1 MSHSAAWFQTIFNRQ
16 LPQLALAAAFAILLS
31 LPALNA
37 QGQQPDKGTKDP
49 NLDVHSSVGDLH
61 MGKDA
66 DARSAGLPLY
76 PGAHL
81 RPDEPDSDALNFGV
95 LTESFGVKLVI
106 AKYGSDDAPNKVVD
120 FYREK
125 LKRYGKVLECHTSE
139 RSGNVHADVDDQK
152 EQPSKQLK
160 CEGDNTGPVTE
171 LKVGTEDN
179 EHVVAIEPSHTGKGT
194 IFALVYMHSRGKQGD
209 I

>member
-1 MSHSAAWFQTIFNRQ
+1 MSHSTAWFQTIFNRQ
-16 LPQLALAAAFAILLS
+16 LPPLALAAAFAMLLS

-37 QGQQPDKGTKDP
+37 QGQQPDNGKKDP

-125 LKRYGKVLECHTSE
+125 LKKYGKVLECHTSE
-139 RSGNVHADVDDQK
+139 HSGSAHADVDDQK
-152 EQPSKQLK
+152 QQPSKELK

-171 LKVGTEDN
+171 LQVGTEDN

-194 IFALVYMHSRGKQGD
+194 IFALVYMHSRGKLGD

>member
-1 MSHSAAWFQTIFNRQ
+1 MSRF
-16 LPQLALAAAFAILLS
+16 AAAFQKTCKRQFPRLVLIIAFATLLS
-31 LPALNA
+31 PAALIA
-37 QGQQPDKGTKDP
+37 QAQQPDNGTKDP
-49 NLDVHSSVGDLH
+49 NLDVHSSMGDLH

-76 PGAHL
+76 PGAHP
-81 RPDEPDSDALNFGV
+81 RPDEPDSDSMNFGL
-95 LTESFGVKLVI
+95 LTEAFGLKLVI
-106 AKYGSDDAPNKVVD
+106 AKYGSDDAPGKVVD

-125 LKRYGKVLECHTSE
+125 LKKYGKVLECHSTEHGGSAH
-139 RSGNVHADVDDQK
+139 VDVDDQK
-152 EQPSKQLK
+152 EQPSKELK

-179 EHVVAIEPSHTGKGT
+179 EHVVEIKPNRAGKGT
-194 IFALVYMHSRGKQGD
+194 IFALVYLYTRGKQGD

>member
-1 MSHSAAWFQTIFNRQ
+1 MSQSPAGFQIIFHRR
-16 LPQLALAAAFAILLS
+16 LPAIALTATLAILLA

-37 QGQQPDKGTKDP
+37 QQQQSDSGKKDS

-66 DARSAGLPLY
+66 DAHRAGLPLY
-76 PGAHL
+76 PGAHP
-81 RPDEPDSDALNFGV
+81 RPDEPDSDSLNVGV
-95 LTESFGVKLVI
+95 LTEAFGVKLVI
-106 AKYGSDDAPNKVVD
+106 AKYGSDDAPNKIVD

-125 LKRYGKVLECHTSE
+125 LKKYGKVLECHTSE
-139 RSGNVHADVDDQK
+139 HSGNVHADVDDQK
-152 EQPSKQLK
+152 EQPSKELK

-194 IFALVYMHSRGKQGD
+194 IFALVYLYTRGKQGD

>member
-16 LPQLALAAAFAILLS
+16 LPQLALAAAFAMLLS
-31 LPALNA
+31 LAVLNA
-37 QGQQPDKGTKDP
+37 QGQQPDNGTKDP

-106 AKYGSDDAPNKVVD
+106 AKYGSDDAPNKIVD

-125 LKRYGKVLECHTSE
+125 LKKYGKVLECHTSE
-139 RSGNVHADVDDQK
+139 HSGSAHADVDDQK
-152 EQPSKQLK
+152 QQPSKELK

>member
-1 MSHSAAWFQTIFNRQ
+1 MI
-16 LPQLALAAAFAILLS
+16 AFATLLS
-31 LPALNA
+31 LPALIA
-37 QGQQPDKGTKDP
+37 QAQQPDNGTKDP
-49 NLDVHSSVGDLH
+49 NLDVHSSKGDLH

-76 PGAHL
+76 PGAHH
-81 RPDEPDSDALNFGV
+81 RPDEPDSDSINFGV
-95 LTESFGVKLVI
+95 LTEAFGMKLVI
-106 AKYGSDDAPNKVVD
+106 AKYGSEDSPGKVVD

-125 LKRYGKVLECHTSE
+125 LKKYGKVLECHSTE
-139 RSGNVHADVDDQK
+139 HGGGAHVDVDDQK
-152 EQPSKQLK
+152 EQPSKELK

-179 EHVVAIEPSHTGKGT
+179 EHVVAIKPNRTGKGT
-194 IFALVYMHSRGKQGD
+194 IFALVYLYTRGKQGD